1 MSGGSYNYIYDK
13 LEEECNGR
21 MHDAE
26 MNDLIIDLVEVL
38 HDLEW
43 WQSGDT
49 GEQRYRETL
58 VRFKKKWLNGDRK
71 VRLKTYID
79 KQIKMVRDELY
90 EMIGGIE

>member
-1 MSGGSYNYIYDK
+1 MSGGSYDYIYYK

-38 HDLEW
+38 YDLEW

-58 VRFKKKWLNGDRK
+58 AKFKKKWLNGDRK

-90 EMIGGIE
+90 EMIGG

>member
-1 MSGGSYNYIYDK
+1 MSGGSYDYIYCK
-13 LEEECNGR
+13 LKEECDGR
-21 MHDAE
+21 MYDAE
-26 MNDLIIDLVEVL
+26 LNDMINDLCEVL

-43 WQSGDT
+43 WTSGDT
-49 GEQRYRETL
+49 SEPRYRET
-58 VRFKKKWLNGDRK
+58 VVKFKKKWLYGNRK

>member
-1 MSGGSYNYIYDK
+1 MRLHEICPVITKDCDK
-13 LEEECNGR
+13 L
-21 MHDAE
+21 
-26 MNDLIIDLVEVL
+26 NDLCEVL

-43 WQSGDT
+43 WQSSDIS
-49 GEQRYRETL
+49 EADYRET
-58 VRFKKKWLNGDRK
+58 VAKFKKKWLNGDRK